1 MKQNIFVLGLDEP
14 GHSELA
20 ALPHAGWCS
29 FHGILTLEDL
39 QDGLI
44 SLADLLEQ
52 AEEQLDAFDG
62 PIDAIVGYWDFPVS
76 VMVPILCQ
84 RYGLPTKPLEG
95 VVKCEHKYWSRLEQQ
110 KVIDEYPGF
119 DLIDI
124 HDPSARLPRHM
135 TYPAW
140 LKPIKSFS
148 SEGAHQVK
156 DEKEL
161 QEALAEEREAPERIG
176 GAFDY
181 VLEKLDLPE
190 EVAEIPGGAYMVE
203 EAAGGQ
209 QYTLEGYSWGD
220 QIEIIGLVDS
230 FNYENVPSFLKY
242 QYPSTLPEPVQ
253 QHIHDV
259 SRRVIS
265 AVGLTDST
273 FNIEYFW
280 DASAERLRL
289 LEINSRHSQS
299 HAQMF
304 HWVDGQPNHAVMLDL
319 ALGREPRMPSRQGN
333 HAIAAKWMLRHF
345 QDGVV
350 RKVPTADT
358 IRAIEQRY
366 DNVSIDIEVAVEEG
380 ARLSDADTED
390 SYSFTL
396 AEIFIA
402 GDTEQQLGDIYDAC
416 CEDLAIEI
424 ADDVEGA

>member
-1 MKQNIFVLGLDEP
+1 MTQNFFVLGLDEP
-14 GHSELA
+14 GYAELA
-20 ALPHAGWCS
+20 TLPDADQYS
-29 FHGILTLEDL
+29 FHGILSLEDL
-39 QDGLI
+39 QSGVI
-44 SLADLLEQ
+44 SFTDLLAQ
-52 AEEQLDAFDG
+52 AQEQLDAFDG

-76 VMVPILCQ
+76 MMVPILCD
-84 RYGLPTKPLEG
+84 RYGLPSKPLAS
-95 VVKCEHKYWSRLEQQ
+95 VVRCEHKYWSRIEQQ

-119 DLIDI
+119 DLIDV
-124 HDPSARLPRHM
+124 HDPSAKLPVHM

-148 SEGAHQVK
+148 SEGAHRV
-156 DEKEL
+156 DNESEL
-161 QEALAEEREAPERIG
+161 QEALAEERDAPERIG
-176 GAFDY
+176 GAFDD
-181 VLEKLDLPE
+181 VLEMLDLP
-190 EVAEIPGGAYMVE
+190 AEIADIPGGAYMVE
-203 EAAGGQ
+203 EAAQGQ

-220 QIEIIGLVDS
+220 EVEIIGLVDS
-230 FNYENVPSFLKY
+230 FNYDNAPSFLKY

-253 QHIHDV
+253 QYIHNV
-259 SRRVIS
+259 SRRIIS
-265 AVGLTDST
+265 AVGLTNST

-319 ALGREPRMPSRQGN
+319 ALGREPQMPRRHGK

-350 RKVPTADT
+350 RSAPTADEVK
-358 IRAIEQRY
+358 AIEQRY
-366 DNVSIDIEVAVEEG
+366 DNVDIEVAVEEG

-402 GDTEQQLGDIYDAC
+402 GETEQQLREIYDAC
-416 CEDLAIEI
+416 CDALTIEI
-424 ADDVEGA
+424 DDDVEGA

>member
-1 MKQNIFVLGLDEP
+1 MTQNIFVLGLDEP
-14 GHSELA
+14 GYAELA
-20 ALPHAGWCS
+20 TLPDADQYS
-29 FHGILTLEDL
+29 FHGILSLEDL
-39 QDGLI
+39 QSGVI
-44 SLADLLEQ
+44 SFTDLLAQ
-52 AEEQLDAFDG
+52 AQEQLDAFDG

-76 VMVPILCQ
+76 MMVPILCD
-84 RYGLPTKPLEG
+84 RYGLPSKPLAS
-95 VVKCEHKYWSRLEQQ
+95 VVRCEHKYWSRIEQQ

-119 DLIDI
+119 DLIDV
-124 HDPSARLPRHM
+124 HDPSAKLPVHM

-148 SEGAHQVK
+148 SEGAHRV
-156 DEKEL
+156 DNESEL
-161 QEALAEEREAPERIG
+161 QEALAEERDAPERIG
-176 GAFDY
+176 GAFDD
-181 VLEKLDLPE
+181 VLEMLDLP
-190 EVAEIPGGAYMVE
+190 AEIADIPGGAYMVE
-203 EAAGGQ
+203 EAAQGQ

-220 QIEIIGLVDS
+220 EVEIIGLVDS
-230 FNYENVPSFLKY
+230 FNYDNAPSFLKY

-253 QHIHDV
+253 QYIHNV
-259 SRRVIS
+259 SRRIIS
-265 AVGLTDST
+265 AVGLTNST

-280 DASAERLRL
+280 DASAERLKL

-319 ALGREPRMPSRQGN
+319 ALGREPQMPRRHGK

-350 RKVPTADT
+350 RSVPTADEVK
-358 IRAIEQRY
+358 AIEQHY
-366 DNVSIDIEVAVEEG
+366 DNVDIEVVVEEG

-402 GDTEQQLGDIYDAC
+402 GETEQQLREIYDAC
-416 CEDLAIEI
+416 CDALTIEI
-424 ADDVEGA
+424 DDDVEGA